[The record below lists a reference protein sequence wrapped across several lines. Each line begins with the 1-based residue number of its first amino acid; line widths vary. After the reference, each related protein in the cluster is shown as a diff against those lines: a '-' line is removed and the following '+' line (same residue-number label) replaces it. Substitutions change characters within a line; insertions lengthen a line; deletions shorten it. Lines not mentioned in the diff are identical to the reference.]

1 MVARLRV
8 VLIKPSKYEPDGA
21 VARFR
26 RGVMPNSTLPYLRSL
41 TPPSVR
47 GVPVEVHA
55 IDEYVHTD
63 LDYLGLLEGEP
74 GVRTLVALVG
84 VQSHQFHRALD
95 LAAIAVRGGALAVI
109 GGPHPMTSD
118 TSAVQGRG
126 VSFALAEAEL
136 VWTAILEDALSGE
149 LRPVYGR
156 ERRWH
161 PELEPPPLIPPSRRD
176 LRRYIVPMVG
186 VYPARGCPFVCNF
199 CSVIKIAGRR
209 VRSQPVATTL
219 AGLRAAR
226 DAGAK
231 MVMFTSDNF
240 NKYPDAPELL
250 EAMASERLGLKFFV
264 QCDVQIARQE
274 ELVALLARAGCFQ
287 ILVGVESF
295 SRSTLLSIRKSQNR
309 PELYGRIVELCDR
322 YGITSHFTNI
332 LGFPQDT
339 EESIRKHVRTLR
351 RLRPAVVS
359 FYVLTPIPGTEQYDE
374 FLSGGL
380 ITERNLDRFDG
391 SCTVW
396 RHPSLR
402 PERIRELLFRAYREF
417 YSPRHAVANLP
428 RLRWRDGASR
438 VYPLAIL
445 GKSLLCRYGA
455 WKREHPHSGGVGR
468 VRLDGTEDT
477 LDLRRRFYGFELA
490 PLPACLGLSEAD
502 DALNR
507 TVNPRLA
514 ETVPT

>member
-8 VLIKPSKYEPDGA
+8 VLVKPSKYEPDGT

-26 RGVMPNSTLPYLRSL
+26 WGVMPNSTLPYLRSL
-41 TPPSVR
+41 TPPAVR

-55 IDEYVHTD
+55 VDEYVHTD
-63 LDYLGLLEGEP
+63 LDYLGLLDREP

-95 LAAIAVRGGALAVI
+95 LAALARERGALAVL
-109 GGPHPMTSD
+109 GGPHPMTCD
-118 TSAVQGRG
+118 TSAAQGRG

-136 VWTAILEDALSGE
+136 AWPAILDDAVSGE

-156 ERRWH
+156 DRRWQ
-161 PELEPPPLIPPSRRD
+161 PDLEPPALVPPPRRD

-186 VYPARGCPFVCNF
+186 VYPARGCPFVCTF

-226 DAGAK
+226 AAGAE

-264 QCDVQIARQE
+264 QCDAQVARQE
-274 ELVALLARAGCFQ
+274 PLVAQLARAGCFQ

-295 SRSTLLSIRKSQNR
+295 HRATLLSIQKAQNR

-339 EESIRKHVRTLR
+339 EEGIAEHVRTLR
-351 RLRPAVVS
+351 LLGPAVAS
-359 FYVLTPIPGTEQYDE
+359 FYVLTPIPGTEQYEE
-374 FLSGGL
+374 FLDRGL
-380 ITERNLDRFDG
+380 IEEPNLDRFDG
-391 SCTVW
+391 SSTVW
-396 RHPSLR
+396 RHPCLPR
-402 PERIRELLFRAYREF
+402 RRLRELLFRAYREF
-417 YSPRHAVANLP
+417 YSPRHAVENLP
-428 RLRWRDGASR
+428 RVRWRDGNSK

-445 GKSLLCRYGA
+445 GKSLLCRYSA
-455 WKREHPHSGGVGR
+455 WKREHPHAGGVGR
-468 VRLDGTEDT
+468 VRRDGVEDY
-477 LDLRRRFYGFELA
+477 LGRRRRFYGFERA
-490 PLPACLGLSEAD
+490 PLPRSLALPEPD
-502 DALNR
+502 EALNR
-507 TVNPRLA
+507 TVNPRFA
-514 ETVPT
+514 SAVP